1 MQGDG
6 AGLDGDAPLPLQV
19 HGVQH
24 LLGADAL
31 VDGVA
36 LLQQPVG
43 EGGLAVIDM
52 GDDGKVAD
60 VG

>member
-6 AGLDGDAPLPLQV
+6 TGFDGDAPLPFQV

-43 EGGLAVIDM
+43 EGGLAVVDM